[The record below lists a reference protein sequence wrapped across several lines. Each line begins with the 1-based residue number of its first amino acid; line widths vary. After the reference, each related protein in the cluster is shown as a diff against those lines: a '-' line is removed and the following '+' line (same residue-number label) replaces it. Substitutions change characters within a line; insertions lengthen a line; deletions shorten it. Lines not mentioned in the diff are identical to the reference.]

1 MVNNTLCCCCRCCCC
16 CCCFVLFC
24 CRFGG
29 CGGGGGGGGNEQL
42 LLVCQS
48 KIICLFQYLL
58 LAHRH
63 SSNFKNT
70 PLWRIWSVN
79 QAPISTK
86 LLTEWSVMAVS
97 RPLHFLQFV
106 SVLHP
111 TRHEYRLL
119 AFNRWVSFTFPARM
133 QHSVGATAQLMQ
145 HFRHIY
151 CAQGSLLKA
160 NLFVPVFKG
169 S

>member
-1 MVNNTLCCCCRCCCC
+1 MKRKSGTDLN
-16 CCCFVLFC
+16 
-24 CRFGG
+24 
-29 CGGGGGGGGNEQL
+29 
-42 LLVCQS
+42 
-48 KIICLFQYLL
+48 KITDGMKCNG
-58 LAHRH
+58 
-63 SSNFKNT
+63 SFKT
-70 PLWRIWSVN
+70 VASP
-79 QAPISTK
+79 
-86 LLTEWSVMAVS
+86 
-97 RPLHFLQFV
+97 HFLQFV

-160 NLFVPVFKG
+160 NSFVSVFKG